1 MPEYDEETKALIA
14 GIECQLMPFIHQ
26 INFNSNHFITYMHQS
41 LK

>member
-1 MPEYDEETKALIA
+1 MPEYDEETKALVA
-14 GIECQLMPFIHQ
+14 GIVCQSMPFIHQ